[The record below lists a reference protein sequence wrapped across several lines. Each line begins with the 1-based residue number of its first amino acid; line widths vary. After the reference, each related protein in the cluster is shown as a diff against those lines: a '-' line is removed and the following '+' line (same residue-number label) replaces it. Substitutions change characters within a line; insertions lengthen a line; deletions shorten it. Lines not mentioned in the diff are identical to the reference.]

1 MDRIS
6 GGKEKSER
14 GTSASDDPRPWP
26 TYSQKKHSA
35 HPSGCMAASMRVSKN
50 RPRFRISDT
59 AIRIRISYVKN
70 VRRTASILRSGGSA
84 PEAPGRTSPPRHEPA
99 DEPSRCG
106 LRVNSVFANI
116 TINSDSAT
124 CRSVFPR
131 MPQPPPCRSVVR
143 SGAGAAPPGARR
155 GRPDASPQGCGPV
168 RTMKNHFFRRK
179 SGRNLRGGGNSFNFA
194 SSLKTKP

>member
-1 MDRIS
+1 MKDSCRRMDRIS

-70 VRRTASILRSGGSA
+70 VRRTASILRSFDPSIGRIGAGG
-84 PEAPGRTSPPRHEPA
+84 PGPDAPPRHEPA

-131 MPQPPPCRSVVR
+131 MPQPPPLAGGS
-143 SGAGAAPPGARR
+143 SGAVLALRRRAADRF
-155 GRPDASPQGCGPV
+155 V
-168 RTMKNHFFRRK
+168 R
-179 SGRNLRGGGNSFNFA
+179 
-194 SSLKTKP
+194 

>member
-1 MDRIS
+1 MKDSCRRMDRIS

-70 VRRTASILRSGGSA
+70 VRRTASILR
-84 PEAPGRTSPPRHEPA
+84 
-99 DEPSRCG
+99 
-106 LRVNSVFANI
+106 VNSVFANI

-131 MPQPPPCRSVVR
+131 MPQPPPLPERRSER
-143 SGAGAAPPGARR
+143 CGRCAAGRPSGAA
-155 GRPDASPQGCGPV
+155 GCLSAGLRTGSYDEKSLFSQKIGP
-168 RTMKNHFFRRK
+168 KFA
-179 SGRNLRGGGNSFNFA
+179 GGGI
-194 SSLKTKP
+194 LLILHRP

>member
-70 VRRTASILRSGGSA
+70 VRRTASILRSFDPSIGRIGAGG
-84 PEAPGRTSPPRHEPA
+84 PGPDAPPRHEPA

-131 MPQPPPCRSVVR
+131 MPQPPPPCRRVVR
-143 SGAGAAPPGARR
+143 SGAGAAPPG
-155 GRPDASPQGCGPV
+155 CGPV
-168 RTMKNHFFRRK
+168 RAMKNHFFRRK
-179 SGRNLRGGGNSFNFA
+179 SGRNLRGGEFF
-194 SSLKTKP
+194 

>member
-70 VRRTASILRSGGSA
+70 VRRTASILRSFDPSIGRIGAGG
-84 PEAPGRTSPPRHEPA
+84 PGPDAPPRHEPA

-106 LRVNSVFANI
+106 PRVNSVFANI

-131 MPQPPPCRSVVR
+131 MPQPPPL
-143 SGAGAAPPGARR
+143 PE
-155 GRPDASPQGCGPV
+155 GRPERCGRCAAGL
-168 RTMKNHFFRRK
+168 RTGSCDEK
-179 SGRNLRGGGNSFNFA
+179 SLFSQKIGPKFAGGGI
-194 SSLKTKP
+194 LLILHRP